1 MLGGNRCDRGYL
13 VGLIAC
19 VQQAK
24 TLECARS
31 ICFYS
36 LQMPKLL
43 LIDGSNY
50 LFRAY
55 HALPPLTTSKGEAT
69 GAIKGFDLMLNNVEK
84 QVKPDFAACI
94 FDAPGKNFRHKIYP
108 DYKANRPPMPEDL
121 RSQIEPIF
129 ELVKLKGWPLIQV
142 DGVEADDVLATLA
155 VRAQKLGWNIV
166 IATGDKDLA
175 QMVDD
180 HISLINTMTHTELDS
195 DGVLK
200 KYGVAPD
207 RIIDYLALMGDKVDN
222 VPGINKCGPKT
233 AAKWIAQ
240 YGSLQGIVEHA
251 GEVKGKIGEYL
262 RAGLPFLDTARK
274 LVTIDKDAPV
284 GLTPQELVRREPD
297 TQKLAAFYA
306 RWEMSG
312 TRPARRSAPS
322 GVAGA
327 KSIAAPDLFSG
338 AISSS
343 VMPTDTAVAAQ
354 SASDSPCSFTVIDNA
369 LQLAAL
375 AKELED
381 YEGILPVAV
390 SLLTDRI
397 SPLHDLP
404 SGVAF
409 AVTPLRLFYVPLDN
423 VDGSCIKASSFK
435 ECLAKW
441 FAGPSAK
448 VFHDAK
454 YCRHVFANLGIE
466 LGGEIHDSMLMDYV
480 LEAHLKH
487 DLPRL
492 AVRFLLQSVPSEE
505 DFLGKG
511 ASKVTAN
518 TRSVLQT
525 GTYLTAQ
532 AAALRAVSAV
542 MIAKLAEDEKLTH
555 IYRNIELPVCRVLWQ
570 MERTGVDIDADLLR
584 RQSTE
589 LAEELSQLEA
599 NIMKIAGE
607 TFNPASPKQLAQ
619 VLFTK
624 LGLPVKKKTASGTPS
639 TDEEVLSE
647 LALDYPLPRLIL
659 QYRGIAKLKGTYTD
673 KLPLME
679 DPVDH
684 RVHTTF
690 GQATAVTGRLASS
703 DPNLQNIPART
714 PEGKRIRDAFIAPE
728 GCQILS
734 ADYSQIE
741 LRIMAHISGDPG
753 LLKAFHEGLDI
764 HKATASKVFGVD
776 MDKVTPEERRM
787 AKVINFGLIYG
798 MSAFGLA
805 QQLGVDRK
813 AASAYIEEYFGRFPL
828 VRRYME
834 ETRIKAREHGYVETA
849 FGRRL
854 WLPDIRSPRAQ
865 ARAGAERAAINAPMQ
880 GTAADLIKMAMVAV
894 DSWLKQQN
902 AKSRMVLQVH
912 DELILEVPQ
921 PEIAL
926 MKEKIPALMAGVAQ
940 LRVPLL
946 ASVGVAP
953 NWGDAH

>member
-1 MLGGNRCDRGYL
+1 
-13 VGLIAC
+13 
-19 VQQAK
+19 
-24 TLECARS
+24 
-31 ICFYS
+31 
-36 LQMPKLL
+36 MPKLL

-84 QVKPDFAACI
+84 QVKPDFAACV

-108 DYKANRPPMPEDL
+108 QYKANRPPMPDDL
-121 RSQIEPIF
+121 RSQVEPIF

-142 DGVEADDVLATLA
+142 AGVEADDVLATLA
-155 VRAQKLGWNIV
+155 VRAQKLGWTTV

-180 HISLINTMTHTELDS
+180 HISLINTMTHTALDS
-195 DGVLK
+195 QGVFK

-207 RIIDYLALMGDKVDN
+207 RIVDYLALMGDKVDN

-251 GEVKGKIGEYL
+251 SEIKGKIGEYL

-274 LVTIDKDAPV
+274 LVTIDKEAAV
-284 GLTPQELVRREPD
+284 GLTPQELVRRDPD
-297 TQKLAAFYA
+297 AKRLAQFYA

-312 TRPARRSAPS
+312 TRPRRSFPS
-322 GVAGA
+322 ANTVSAQ
-327 KSIAAPDLFSG
+327 SRDLFVN
-338 AISSS
+338 SSFEE

-354 SASDSPCSFTVIDNA
+354 SAMDSPCAFTTVDSLEQ
-369 LQLAAL
+369 LQAL
-375 AKELED
+375 AHELAG
-381 YEGILPVAV
+381 YEGVLPIAV
-390 SLLTDRI
+390 TILTDRK

-409 AVTPLRLFYVPLDN
+409 AITPLRLFYVPMRNCD
-423 VDGSCIKASSFK
+423 VSSISAEEFK
-435 ECLAKW
+435 KILGPW
-441 FAGPSAK
+441 FAGPAAK

-454 YCRHVFANLGIE
+454 YCRHIFANLGLE
-466 LGGEIHDSMLMDYV
+466 LGGEIHDSMLMNYV

-492 AVRFLLQSVPSEE
+492 AVRYLLQSIQSEE

-511 ASKVTAN
+511 ASKVEASS
-518 TRSVLQT
+518 RCGKDT
-525 GTYLTAQ
+525 GAFLTAS
-532 AAALRAVSAV
+532 AAALRSVSAI
-542 MIAKLAEDEKLTH
+542 MLAKLSEDERLTH

-584 RQSTE
+584 QQSTE
-589 LAEELSQLEA
+589 LSDELSSIEA
-599 NIMKIAGE
+599 DIMKLAGE

-647 LALDYPLPRLIL
+647 LAMDYPLPSLIL

-714 PEGKRIRDAFIAPE
+714 NEGKRIRNAFIAPPD
-728 GCQILS
+728 CQILS

-764 HKATASKVFGVD
+764 HKATAAKVFGVD
-776 MDKVTPEERRM
+776 VDRVTPEERRM

-805 QQLGVDRK
+805 QQLGVERK
-813 AASAYIEEYFGRFPL
+813 AAAAYIEEYFGRFPL

-834 ETRIKAREHGYVETA
+834 ETRVKAQEHGYVETA

-865 ARAGAERAAINAPMQ
+865 ARAAAERAAINAPMQ

-894 DSWLKQQN
+894 QSWLTHVH
-902 AKSRMVLQVH
+902 AKARMVLQVH

-921 PEIAL
+921 SEIAL
-926 MKEKIPALMAGVAQ
+926 MREKIPALMAGVAQ